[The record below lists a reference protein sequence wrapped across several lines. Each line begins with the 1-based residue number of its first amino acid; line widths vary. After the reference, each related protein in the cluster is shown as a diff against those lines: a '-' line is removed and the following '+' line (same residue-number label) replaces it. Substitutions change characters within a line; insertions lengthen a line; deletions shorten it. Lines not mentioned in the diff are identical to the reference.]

1 MPSIGTMQ
9 YKRCK
14 LSHEV
19 VRCPPDVEVRVGR
32 DGDVPGRPLTQAL
45 RKEVQYKLSIR
56 RKGDG
61 LDWSLKV
68 EMVQDHCSLKI
79 HQQSSAVCITCQR
92 HQTWRNVNRPS
103 STTSRM
109 CASALRAMAAMF
121 LRVSKGSV
129 RDLLLRWSI
138 TTM

>member
-1 MPSIGTMQ
+1 MTGIGTMQ

-19 VRCPPDVEVRVGR
+19 VGCPPDIEVRVGS
-32 DGDVPGRPLTQAL
+32 DGDISGWLLTQAL
-45 RKEVQYKLSIR
+45 WKEVEYKLSIR

-92 HQTWRNVNRPS
+92 HQT
-103 STTSRM
+103 
-109 CASALRAMAAMF
+109 
-121 LRVSKGSV
+121 
-129 RDLLLRWSI
+129 
-138 TTM
+138 

>member
-1 MPSIGTMQ
+1 MTGIGTMQ

-19 VRCPPDVEVRVGR
+19 VRCPPDVEVRVGS
-32 DGDVPGRPLTQAL
+32 DGDVPGWLLIQAS

-56 RKGDG
+56 RKSDG

-92 HQTWRNVNRPS
+92 HQTWE
-103 STTSRM
+103 
-109 CASALRAMAAMF
+109 
-121 LRVSKGSV
+121 K
-129 RDLLLRWSI
+129 
-138 TTM
+138 